1 MASPGRKMAESTQRR
16 KDDEGWGC
24 LSRWHLA
31 WFRRHEHDLIRRM
44 ATMDIVDFL
53 TENGWM
59 DQGTDLYQKIESQA
73 TIPNDRARLLLKFMK
88 SQGTSCFW
96 AFQEA
101 LAKTGC
107 ADLAVGREKEQAQIK
122 SFSLHELSTAFYASW
137 EEGRPASVVKVNK
150 KLKERYQ
157 DLRMSPLAGT
167 SHDEHVSLDDIR
179 VNIALLS
186 TEKLDAMCGSPGQ
199 RQPFVTSAIKEKA
212 SSVIN
217 VEDLFEKKSRN
228 DRNLASGGAG
238 SGKSTAFMLKA
249 PFEWSKEERDRA
261 FWSSIGL
268 FFTGSLTDW
277 GWWRAEQLAEV
288 FNLSRFD
295 LTKEEED
302 EVVRY
307 IKSHS
312 DEVLLVADSMD
323 EAKIDKRSLLW
334 QVLTGKCEDLPR
346 LKVIICSRPCE
357 ATLLLSKRRRF
368 HRCLEVV
375 GFTEE
380 KIGQFVDAFFKE
392 TPHKATELQAQLA
405 SRTDVAALMHTPLVA
420 TMVCRLF
427 QLRKALPNT
436 QTRVYESAVL
446 AMLEQ
451 SVERVSE
458 CIPES
463 ILDELSPPEFQV
475 TMENMCKLAFDALAK
490 KQVIFTKSELTSS
503 GCLGAAA
510 ELGLLSSSPGVNIAG
525 YGEDVYSFSHHT
537 MLEFFA
543 AVHAVRKCIR
553 TASTTIGEFV
563 EAHSTDGDYSR
574 FWPFV
579 SGVLSGEECE
589 PLLGALANKVLAADI
604 SVLERSRGTLLLLQ
618 CHSECVANLPPGGS
632 PAIAMVM
639 KKTGMKL
646 MGTHLSVSD
655 ARVVA
660 TVLRQYSSSAQ
671 KISFF
676 STIMDD
682 IAMSILI
689 SALQQCT
696 RLAILCLPFIS
707 CSSDDVQGISKV
719 IDQNKTT
726 LQRLDVPIGDDT
738 LPNITSAITKC
749 TRLVAL
755 HIGSRSLTN
764 TSAPAIG
771 EVIRKHPS
779 LTIVGLTGEIDDVGF
794 ASIAPCLQD
803 LAKRLKNLRLNWT
816 RLSVPMLSSM
826 LPSLTC
832 LQHFELMGNPI
843 DDDGFKRLTPAL
855 QQMKSL
861 HELLLI
867 DVGVT
872 CRSVTEMEKLLHAAP
887 TLRDFNVVSKKD
899 VFFPNGEDADHI
911 AKLTTMEVS
920 RKASFS
926 EPSNLH
932 GHPINELL
940 GLRTNRSQELWLY
953 FFT

>member
-1 MASPGRKMAESTQRR
+1 MAESTQRR
-16 KDDEGWGC
+16 KDDESWGC

-31 WFRRHEHDLIRRM
+31 WFRRHEHDLISRM
-44 ATMDIVDFL
+44 ATMEIADHLIEKRYIDI
-53 TENGWM
+53 GM
-59 DQGTDLYQKIESQA
+59 DLYQKMDLPA
-73 TIPNDRARLLLKFMK
+73 TIANDKARLLLKFMK

-137 EEGRPASVVKVNK
+137 EEGRPASVVKVNR

-186 TEKLDAMCGSPGQ
+186 TDKLDAMCGSPGQ
-199 RQPFVTSAIKEKA
+199 RQPFVTSALKEKA
-212 SSVIN
+212 SSVTYM
-217 VEDLFEKKSRN
+217 EDLFEKKSRN
-228 DRNLASGGAG
+228 DHNLASGGAG

-323 EAKIDKRSLLW
+323 EARIDKCSLLW

-357 ATLLLSKRRRF
+357 ATLLLTKRRRF

-380 KIGQFVDAFFKE
+380 KIGQFVDGFFKE

-451 SVERVSE
+451 SVERESE

-463 ILDELSPPEFQV
+463 ILDELSPPEFQA

-510 ELGLLSSSPGVNIAG
+510 KLGLLSSSPGVNIAG
-525 YGEDVYSFSHHT
+525 YGEDAYSFSHHT
-537 MLEFFA
+537 ILEFFA

-563 EAHSTDGDYSR
+563 EAHSIDGDYSR

-579 SGVLSGEECE
+579 SGLLSGEECE
-589 PLLGALANKVLAADI
+589 PLLGALATKILAGDV
-604 SVLERSRGTLLLLQ
+604 SGKERSRRVLLLLQ
-618 CHSECVANLPPGGS
+618 CYSECVANLPPGGS

-639 KKTGMKL
+639 KTIGMRL
-646 MGTHLSVSD
+646 DFTHLSVSD
-655 ARVVA
+655 ARIVT
-660 TVLRQYSSSAQ
+660 TVLRQYSSSVEEV
-671 KISFF
+671 SFL
-676 STIMDD
+676 STIVDD
-682 IAMSILI
+682 IAMPILI
-689 SALQQCT
+689 SALQHCT
-696 RLAILCLPFIS
+696 RLLVLTLPTIS

-719 IDQNKTT
+719 IDQNKTA
-726 LQRLDVPIGDDT
+726 LGSLNVRIGDDT

-749 TRLVAL
+749 TRLAEL
-755 HIGSRSLTN
+755 YIGSQSLTN
-764 TSAPAIG
+764 TSAPAVA
-771 EVIRKHPS
+771 EVIRNHPS
-779 LTIVGLTGEIDDVGF
+779 LIAVGLTGQIDDVGF
-794 ASIAPCLQD
+794 APIAPCLQS
-803 LAKRLKNLRLNWT
+803 LAKRLKALKLNWT

-832 LQHFELMGNPI
+832 LQNFELMGNPI

-855 QQMKSL
+855 QQIKSL
-861 HELLLI
+861 QGLLLI

-872 CRSVTEMEKLLHAAP
+872 CRSMTEMEKLLLAAP
-887 TLRDFNVVSKKD
+887 TLRRYHVVSKKD
-899 VFFPNGEDADHI
+899 AFLPNGEDTDHI
-911 AKLTTMEVS
+911 AKLTTMKVNRKVS
-920 RKASFS
+920 LS
-926 EPSNLH
+926 EPGNFH
-932 GHPINELL
+932 GCPINEFLA
-940 GLRTNRSQELWLY
+940 LRTNRSQELVLC
-953 FFT
+953 FFI

>member
-1 MASPGRKMAESTQRR
+1 MAESTKRR

-44 ATMDIVDFL
+44 ATMQIVDLL
-53 TENGWM
+53 TENGWL
-59 DQGTDLYQKIESQA
+59 DDGTDLYQKIESQA
-73 TIPNDRARLLLKFMK
+73 TIPNDRARLLLKFLK

-157 DLRMSPLAGT
+157 DLRMSPLAGM

-186 TEKLDAMCGSPGQ
+186 TDKLDAMCGSPGQ
-199 RQPFVTSAIKEKA
+199 RQPFVTSALKEKA

-228 DRNLASGGAG
+228 DRNMASGGAG

-277 GWWRAEQLAEV
+277 GWWKAEQLAEV
-288 FNLSRFD
+288 FSLSRFD

-323 EAKIDKRSLLW
+323 EAKIDKGSLLW

-368 HRCLEVV
+368 HCCLEVV

-463 ILDELSPPEFQV
+463 ILDELSPPEFQA

-510 ELGLLSSSPGVNIAG
+510 KLGLLSSSPGVNIAG
-525 YGEDVYSFSHHT
+525 YGQDVYSFSHHT

-553 TASTTIGEFV
+553 TASTSIGEFV
-563 EAHSTDGDYSR
+563 EAHSIDGDYSR

-579 SGVLSGEECE
+579 SGLLSGEECE
-589 PLLGALANKVLAADI
+589 PLLGALATKVLTADI
-604 SVLERSRGTLLLLQ
+604 SVLERSRRILLLLQ
-618 CHSECVANLPPGGS
+618 CHSECVANLHVPPGGS
-632 PAIAMVM
+632 QAIAMVM
-639 KKTGMKL
+639 KKTGMTFK
-646 MGTHLSVSD
+646 GTHLSVSD

-660 TVLRQYSSSAQ
+660 TVLRQYSSSVDEVNFLSA
-671 KISFF
+671 
-676 STIMDD
+676 IMDD
-682 IAMSILI
+682 IAMPILI
-689 SALQQCT
+689 SALQHCT
-696 RLAILCLPFIS
+696 RLTLLCLPTIS
-707 CSSDDVQGISKV
+707 CSSDDVKGISKV

-726 LQRLDVPIGDDT
+726 LRRLHVPIGDDT

-749 TRLVAL
+749 TRLVDL

-764 TSAPAIG
+764 TSAPAVA
-771 EVIRKHPS
+771 EVIRNHPS
-779 LTIVGLTGEIDDVGF
+779 LISVGLTGQIDDVGF
-794 ASIAPCLQD
+794 ASIAPCLQS
-803 LAKRLKNLRLNWT
+803 LAKRLKALRLNWT

-832 LQHFELMGNPI
+832 LQRFLLMENPI
-843 DDDGFKRLTPAL
+843 DDDSFKRLTPAL

-861 HELLLI
+861 QDLLLL

-872 CRSVTEMEKLLHAAP
+872 CRSVTEMEKLLTAAP
-887 TLRDFNVVSKKD
+887 TLRDCHVVSKKD
-899 VFFPNGEDADHI
+899 SFLPNAEDMDHI

-920 RKASFS
+920 RKGRLS
-926 EPSNLH
+926 EPGNFH
-932 GHPINELL
+932 GCPINELL
-940 GLRTNRSQELWLY
+940 KLRTNRSQKLSLY
-953 FFT
+953 FFA